1 VIYKENINY
10 TENKI
15 KMKINFYKGDL
26 PSSFKATNI
35 VALDSETMG
44 LNPKRDKLCLVQISN
59 GDEICNL
66 VKIDLS
72 NKKPLNLIKI
82 LKNNKIQKI
91 FHYARFDVAVFKHN
105 FKINIKNIYC
115 TKIASKLVRTYT
127 DKHGYKDLC
136 SELLGKSISKTEQS
150 SDWGGDLTKEQ
161 QKYAATDVLHL
172 HKIKDKLDSMLLR
185 EKRSKLAKACFDFI
199 QYRTDLDINGW
210 SEQDIF
216 KH

>member
-1 VIYKENINY
+1 
-10 TENKI
+10 
-15 KMKINFYKGDL
+15 MKINFYRGDL
-26 PSSFKATNI
+26 PASFKAANI
-35 VALDSETMG
+35 IALDSETMG

-59 GDEICNL
+59 GDEVCHL

-72 NKKPLNLIKI
+72 TGKPLNLIKI

-136 SELLGKSISKTEQS
+136 SELLGKSISKNEQS
-150 SDWGGDLTKEQ
+150 SDWGGELTKAQ
-161 QKYAATDVLHL
+161 QKYAATDVLYL
-172 HKIKDKLDSMLLR
+172 HKIKNKLDAMLVR
-185 EKRSKLAKACFDFI
+185 EKRSSLAKACFDFI
-199 QYRTDLDINGW
+199 QHRTDLDINGW

>member
-1 VIYKENINY
+1 
-10 TENKI
+10 
-15 KMKINFYKGDL
+15 MKINFYTGDL
-26 PSSFKATNI
+26 PASFKAANI
-35 VALDSETMG
+35 IALDSETMG

-59 GDEICNL
+59 GDEVCHL

-72 NKKPLNLIKI
+72 NEKPLNLIQI

-136 SELLGKSISKTEQS
+136 LSLI
-150 SDWGGDLTKEQ
+150 
-161 QKYAATDVLHL
+161 H
-172 HKIKDKLDSMLLR
+172 I
-185 EKRSKLAKACFDFI
+185 
-199 QYRTDLDINGW
+199 
-210 SEQDIF
+210 
-216 KH
+216 

>member
-1 VIYKENINY
+1 MNKELVSYIRKNAESPIFRDSIIKHRKILLLGKKYFYISDQSIQYTCTIKEETNLKNY
-10 TENKI
+10 MI
-15 KMKINFYKGDL
+15 
-26 PSSFKATNI
+26 SF
-35 VALDSETMG
+35 G
-44 LNPKRDKLCLVQISN
+44 RDKLILPEN
-59 GDEICNL
+59 E
-66 VKIDLS
+66 KI
-72 NKKPLNLIKI
+72 IKV
-82 LKNNKIQKI
+82 
-91 FHYARFDVAVFKHN
+91 FHYARFDIAVFKHN

-150 SDWGGDLTKEQ
+150 SDWGGELTKAQ
-161 QKYAATDVLHL
+161 QRYAATDVLYL

>member
-1 VIYKENINY
+1 
-10 TENKI
+10 
-15 KMKINFYKGDL
+15 MKINFYKGDL
-26 PSSFKATNI
+26 PASFKASNI
-35 VALDSETMG
+35 IALDSETMG

-59 GDEICNL
+59 GNEVCHL

-72 NKKPLNLIKI
+72 AEKPLNLIKI

-136 SELLGKSISKTEQS
+136 SELLEKSISKTEQS
-150 SDWGGDLTKEQ
+150 SDWGGELTKEQ

-172 HKIKDKLDSMLLR
+172 HKNKDKLDSMLLR

>member
-1 VIYKENINY
+1 
-10 TENKI
+10 
-15 KMKINFYKGDL
+15 MKINFYKGDL
-26 PSSFKATNI
+26 PLNFKASNI

-59 GDEICNL
+59 GDEVCHL
-66 VKIDLS
+66 VKIDLYTE
-72 NKKPLNLIKI
+72 KPLNLINI

-91 FHYARFDVAVFKHN
+91 FHYARFDVAVFKYN

-150 SDWGGDLTKEQ
+150 SDWGGELTKEQ
-161 QKYAATDVLHL
+161 QKYAATDVLYL
-172 HKIKDKLDSMLLR
+172 HKLKDKLDMMLLR
-185 EKRSKLAKACFDFI
+185 EKRTKLARACFDFI